1 MTLLKVYSKTKNE
14 PSNYYDLAM
23 ESSTSKIS
31 SQFMLLSIKRKKL
44 NSLGKSIIFKRLSIE
59 KFNKVS

>member
-1 MTLLKVYSKTKNE
+1 MILLKVFSKTKNE

-44 NSLGKSIIFKRLSIE
+44 NSPGKSIIFKR
-59 KFNKVS
+59 